1 MGSTSEDDEPVKTEP
16 ATPEQRSLCPHC
28 LRPLPTSWHI
38 TDLQPQNATTHQ
50 STTAREDPADN
61 AMSGQYQGQQQG
73 QREHLDSTV
82 REPLSDMV
90 HRDATTRQPAQT
102 VQPPRTAVQRPL
114 AVAWHIYDPHF
125 AARMWRFDQYPS
137 TIDEPARTNNHGATT
152 SSMTERQSRPS
163 SRQGGSRNPQQQGGS
178 EGPTP

>member
-28 LRPLPTSWHI
+28 LRPLPT
-38 TDLQPQNATTHQ
+38 THQ
-50 STTAREDPADN
+50 STTAREDPADK

-90 HRDATTRQPAQT
+90 HRDATTRQPAQP